1 MCDIGYEKEKEIE
14 DEGISM
20 PGVQLWQDFG
30 EESYKYLGTV
40 DADRIKMEEI
50 KENVI
55 KAMNTWAA
63 AAVRS
68 TVGILEWSVNELQD
82 IDRKTRMLRSINQAL
97 HYTQK

>member
-1 MCDIGYEKEKEIE
+1 
-14 DEGISM
+14 
-20 PGVQLWQDFG
+20 
-30 EESYKYLGTV
+30 
-40 DADRIKMEEI
+40 MEEI